1 MRGQGRE
8 AKNRGVLTNRM
19 GAFVAAPV
27 ALVRD
32 ETLSVNAKHLYVLL
46 ASFTSANDSEP
57 VAFPSYG
64 TIQRYTGWGS
74 RTTVAQT
81 LRELIDAGWIERRR
95 RFSAPNVYAINPIKS
110 PVVQKVDNCQKS
122 RKWTSVVQKVDIS
135 SPESGPYQ
143 EVVELE
149 VVELDVVAGAHAP
162 ARDATPAPSTPSQ
175 PKTQTPGGPPPA
187 RKTRIRGTAVVIEQ
201 SDDPRVEAWLRILG
215 RPTITQT
222 DAEIITRRVRIDSLD
237 AWREALTAWAS
248 NPSWRLDMA
257 NIIDRY
263 ERIVHAATVRG
274 RTATAPST
282 PEADWHASASAEAL
296 RILRERAAAQE
307 VPA

>member
-1 MRGQGRE
+1 M
-8 AKNRGVLTNRM
+8 
-19 GAFVAAPV
+19 
-27 ALVRD
+27 
-32 ETLSVNAKHLYVLL
+32 
-46 ASFTSANDSEP
+46 
-57 VAFPSYG
+57 
-64 TIQRYTGWGS
+64 
-74 RTTVAQT
+74 
-81 LRELIDAGWIERRR
+81 
-95 RFSAPNVYAINPIKS
+95 
-110 PVVQKVDNCQKS
+110 
-122 RKWTSVVQKVDIS
+122 
-135 SPESGPYQ
+135 
-143 EVVELE
+143 
-149 VVELDVVAGAHAP
+149 
-162 ARDATPAPSTPSQ
+162 
-175 PKTQTPGGPPPA
+175 
-187 RKTRIRGTAVVIEQ
+187 VIEQ

>member
-1 MRGQGRE
+1 MRERRVYDEIGQF
-8 AKNRGVLTNRM
+8 ATIPVSVLRNPNLSPN
-19 GAFVAAPV
+19 AF
-27 ALVRD
+27 R
-32 ETLSVNAKHLYVLL
+32 LYAVLR
-46 ASFTSANDSEP
+46 SFTSSAENGNI
-57 VAFPSYG
+57 AFPGYETLLRMCGFGSNRYVVRAIHELEALG
-64 TIQRYTGWGS
+64 LIVRQHRFGKTTIYRLLNPDAASSTTVGSNEDAHSSTNGGRDSSTTVGRISSTNGGRGS
-74 RTTVAQT
+74 RRSN
-81 LRELIDAGWIERRR
+81 LD
-95 RFSAPNVYAINPIKS
+95 
-110 PVVQKVDNCQKS
+110 
-122 RKWTSVVQKVDIS
+122 
-135 SPESGPYQ
+135 
-143 EVVELE
+143 
-149 VVELDVVAGAHAP
+149 VVELDVVAGTHAP

-175 PKTQTPGGPPPA
+175 PKTPTPSGPPPA

-248 NPSWRLDMA
+248 NPSRRLDMA

-296 RILRERAAAQE
+296 RILRERAAAG

>member
-1 MRGQGRE
+1 MKERRIYDEIGQFATIPVSVLRNPELSPNAFRLYAVLRSFTGSAENGDIAFPGYATLLRLCGYGNNRNVVRAIAELEELGLIVRQRRFGKTTVYRLINPSSSSTNAGRDSSTNAGRDSSTNGGRDSSTNGGRE
-8 AKNRGVLTNRM
+8 
-19 GAFVAAPV
+19 
-27 ALVRD
+27 
-32 ETLSVNAKHLYVLL
+32 S
-46 ASFTSANDSEP
+46 
-57 VAFPSYG
+57 
-64 TIQRYTGWGS
+64 
-74 RTTVAQT
+74 
-81 LRELIDAGWIERRR
+81 RRR
-95 RFSAPNVYAINPIKS
+95 N
-110 PVVQKVDNCQKS
+110 
-122 RKWTSVVQKVDIS
+122 
-135 SPESGPYQ
+135 
-143 EVVELE
+143 
-149 VVELDVVAGAHAP
+149 LDVDDLDVASGAHAP